1 MVAKSEGHRGCWK
14 SLGEICAQVASGN
27 CPWGGGFQKVAVCVL
42 LILLCGCETLNS
54 GPTYADRKAQEKDY
68 LQFAQHQPIAHQE
81 FALERYLSMLDLLAC
96 EKFNFEH
103 RYLREMVT
111 ESENHRLGVGFCN
124 DVDYFA
130 KAERLTP
137 EAAAQKVRQI
147 VMKDDES
154 RPSVYENEKRWPRIQ
169 AWYNA
174 YNVKVQMDARP
185 KVGDLEYYLFL
196 RRQRRL
202 DPAQAAQMSPLLD
215 KEYQK
220 YLAARYPSEKD
231 KKKNPQAVTTP
242 LWVLKLEVYRNA
254 LALLNS
260 EGQVRPIVSLWE
272 LRACLNVLQTGFNE
286 ELAEK
291 RRRTPNYQVDQNWY
305 AAMNAQFKR
314 IGSILKEIG
323 TCETFEAEQNRRI
336 ALARDYNK

>member
-1 MVAKSEGHRGCWK
+1 MMAKDESKRSIVK
-14 SLGEICAQVASGN
+14 SFADFCAQATKDRLLF
-27 CPWGGGFQKVAVCVL
+27 WGGHVVLVCAL
-42 LILLCGCETLNS
+42 GGLFCGCGSLNS
-54 GPTYADRKAQEKDY
+54 GPTYADRKAQEKSY
-68 LQFAQHQPIAHQE
+68 LQFAQHQPYAHQA
-81 FALERYLSMLDLLAC
+81 FAQERYLNILDFLVC
-96 EKFNFEH
+96 EKFNFSH

-124 DVDYFA
+124 DVDYFV

-154 RPSVYENEKRWPRIQ
+154 RPSAYENEKRWPRIQ
-169 AWYNA
+169 AWYSSYNA
-174 YNVKVQMDARP
+174 KVQMDARP

-202 DPAQAAQMSPLLD
+202 NPAQAAQMSPLLD

-220 YLAARYPSEKD
+220 YLKARYPSEKD

-260 EGQVRPIVSLWE
+260 EGQACPIVSRSE
-272 LRACLNVLQTGFNE
+272 LQACLSALQTGFSE

-291 RRRTPNYQVDQNWY
+291 RRRDPNYQIDQNWY
-305 AAMNAQFKR
+305 AAMNAQFNR
-314 IGSILKEIG
+314 IRSILNEVG
-323 TCETFEAEQNRRI
+323 TCESFENEQNRRI
-336 ALARDYNK
+336 ELARDYNK